1 MAKVSP
7 AEFVRQVRAE
17 AIRKV
22 TWPTTREAGIT
33 TLTVFAMIVL
43 VAIFFFLIDLV
54 FAEAIQLILGLGRQG
69 L

>member
-7 AEFVRQVRAE
+7 AEFVRQVRLE

-22 TWPTTREAGIT
+22 TWPTPREAGIT

-43 VAIFFFLIDLV
+43 VAFFFFLIDQV
-54 FAEAIQLILGLGRQG
+54 FSEAIQLILGLGR
-69 L
+69 